1 MQSLDVVGD
10 NPALSGGVHSRSQKL
25 ASMSGISV
33 RQRWPLYLAFRQVPA
48 KFRMTASLEADRLFY
63 SL

>member
-10 NPALSGGVHSRSQKL
+10 NPVLSGVVHSRSQKL